1 MMGEFVG
8 TIILTAFCFAGG
20 AVFFGIGVYAGR
32 KKGPMNFWAGEQI
45 APESV
50 TDIPAYNR
58 QNALMWKW
66 YSLSYF
72 LTGLC
77 ALLSIWSRG
86 WNYICLG
93 TLVLGCCGGMIAV
106 ICRYRNIRRK
116 YLAS

>member
-1 MMGEFVG
+1 MGEFIG

-20 AVFFGIGVYAGR
+20 AVFFGVGVYAGR

-58 QNALMWKW
+58 QNAVMWKW

-93 TLVLGCCGGMIAV
+93 VLVLGCCGGMIAV

>member
-1 MMGEFVG
+1 MGEFIG
-8 TIILTAFCFAGG
+8 TISLTAFCFAGG

-32 KKGPMNFWAGEQI
+32 KKDPMNFWAGEQI

-58 QNALMWKW
+58 QNAVMWKW

-93 TLVLGCCGGMIAV
+93 VLVLGCCGGMIAV

>member
-1 MMGEFVG
+1 MGESVG

-20 AVFFGIGVYAGR
+20 AVFFGVGVYAGR

-93 TLVLGCCGGMIAV
+93 VLVLGCCGGMIAV

>member
-1 MMGEFVG
+1 
-8 TIILTAFCFAGG
+8 
-20 AVFFGIGVYAGR
+20 
-32 KKGPMNFWAGEQI
+32 MNFWAGEQI

>member
-1 MMGEFVG
+1 MGEFIG

-58 QNALMWKW
+58 QNAVMWKW

>member
-1 MMGEFVG
+1 MGEFIG

-93 TLVLGCCGGMIAV
+93 VLVLGCCGGMIAV

>member
-1 MMGEFVG
+1 MGEFIG

-20 AVFFGIGVYAGR
+20 AVFFGVGVYAGR

-58 QNALMWKW
+58 QNAVMWKW
-66 YSLSYF
+66 NSLSYF

>member
-1 MMGEFVG
+1 MGEFIG

-20 AVFFGIGVYAGR
+20 AVFFGIGVYADR

-58 QNALMWKW
+58 QNAVMWKW

>member
-1 MMGEFVG
+1 MGEFVG

-58 QNALMWKW
+58 QNAVMWKW

-93 TLVLGCCGGMIAV
+93 VLVLGCCGGMIAV

>member
-1 MMGEFVG
+1 MGEFVG

-58 QNALMWKW
+58 QNAVMWKW

>member
-1 MMGEFVG
+1 MGESVG

>member
-1 MMGEFVG
+1 MGESVG

-58 QNALMWKW
+58 QNAVMWKW

>member
-1 MMGEFVG
+1 MGEFVG

-32 KKGPMNFWAGEQI
+32 KKDPMNFWAGEQI

-93 TLVLGCCGGMIAV
+93 VLVLGCCGGMIAV

>member
-1 MMGEFVG
+1 MGESVG

-93 TLVLGCCGGMIAV
+93 VLVLGCCGGMIAV

>member
-1 MMGEFVG
+1 MGESVG

-20 AVFFGIGVYAGR
+20 AVFFGVGVYAGR

>member
-1 MMGEFVG
+1 MGEFVG

>member
-1 MMGEFVG
+1 MGEFIG

-58 QNALMWKW
+58 QNAVMWKW

-93 TLVLGCCGGMIAV
+93 VLVLGCCGGMIAV

>member
-1 MMGEFVG
+1 MGEFIG

-20 AVFFGIGVYAGR
+20 AVFFGVGVYAGR

-58 QNALMWKW
+58 QNAVMWKW

>member
-1 MMGEFVG
+1 MGENFG
-8 TIILTAFCFAGG
+8 AILLTVCCLAAG
-20 AVFFGIGVYAGR
+20 AAFFGIGVYAGR
-32 KKGPMNFWAGEQI
+32 KKGPMNFWTGEQI

-58 QNALMWKW
+58 QNAVMWKW

-93 TLVLGCCGGMIAV
+93 VLVLGCCGGMIAV

>member
-1 MMGEFVG
+1 MGEFIE

-93 TLVLGCCGGMIAV
+93 VLVLGCCGGMIAV

>member
-1 MMGEFVG
+1 MGEFIG

-50 TDIPAYNR
+50 TDIPSYNR

>member
-1 MMGEFVG
+1 MGENFG
-8 TIILTAFCFAGG
+8 AILLTVCCLAAG
-20 AVFFGIGVYAGR
+20 AIFFGIGVYAGR
-32 KKGPMNFWAGEQI
+32 KKGPMNFWAGEQV

-58 QNALMWKW
+58 QNAVRWKW

-93 TLVLGCCGGMIAV
+93 VLVLGCCGGMITV
-106 ICRYRNIRRK
+106 IFRYRNIRRK

>member
-1 MMGEFVG
+1 MGEFVG

-93 TLVLGCCGGMIAV
+93 VLVLGCCGGMIAV

>member
-1 MMGEFVG
+1 MGEFIG

>member
-1 MMGEFVG
+1 MGEFIG

-93 TLVLGCCGGMIAV
+93 TLVLGCCGGMVAV

>member
-1 MMGEFVG
+1 MGESVG

-20 AVFFGIGVYAGR
+20 AVFFGVGVYAGR

-58 QNALMWKW
+58 QNAVMWKW

-93 TLVLGCCGGMIAV
+93 VLVLGCCGGMIAV

>member
-1 MMGEFVG
+1 MGEFVG

-20 AVFFGIGVYAGR
+20 AVFFGVGVYAGR

-50 TDIPAYNR
+50 TNIPAYNR

>member
-1 MMGEFVG
+1 MGEFIG

-32 KKGPMNFWAGEQI
+32 KKDPMNFWAGEQI

-58 QNALMWKW
+58 QNAVMWKW

-93 TLVLGCCGGMIAV
+93 VLVLGCCGGMIAV

>member
-1 MMGEFVG
+1 MGEFVG

-32 KKGPMNFWAGEQI
+32 KKGPMNFWAGGQI

-93 TLVLGCCGGMIAV
+93 VLVLGCCGGMIAV

>member
-1 MMGEFVG
+1 MGEFIG

-32 KKGPMNFWAGEQI
+32 KKDPMNFWAGEQI

-77 ALLSIWSRG
+77 ALLGIWSRG

-93 TLVLGCCGGMIAV
+93 VLVLGCCGGMIAV

>member
-1 MMGEFVG
+1 MLRWRGCVLRHRRVRRPEEGPYEFLG
-8 TIILTAFCFAGG
+8 
-20 AVFFGIGVYAGR
+20 
-32 KKGPMNFWAGEQI
+32 GEQI

-58 QNALMWKW
+58 QNAVMWKW

-93 TLVLGCCGGMIAV
+93 VLVLGCCGGMIAV

>member
-1 MMGEFVG
+1 MGEFIG

-32 KKGPMNFWAGEQI
+32 KKDPMNFWAGEQI

-93 TLVLGCCGGMIAV
+93 VLVLGCCGGMIAV